1 MKGLFDIIFEYDAKM
16 TLRELIYIAENV
28 KPRPFTIASSALKN
42 PENIQICTSLTGMQ
56 GYGGWRYG
64 LASGYLRRVLEH
76 FDKYPDTTLKT
87 RAFTKPSI
95 FDPPTDCN
103 QPVIIS
109 FYIVVEAF
117 PDHYGWSWCGDCSFQ
132 SFSSRERVSN
142 SEGWVFTQ
150 KWPDWS
156 NFVGL
161 NKTYGDITL
170 YFGCRKKDSD
180 YIYKEE
186 LEHYHKTGIIN
197 KLYVAFSR
205 EGVYQFFSMVMV

>member
-1 MKGLFDIIFEYDAKM
+1 MIDWFNRLLDLVTPQGKVLYDNEIVKPMKGLFDIIFEYDAKM
-16 TLRELIYIAENV
+16 TLRELIYIAENI
-28 KPRPFTIASSALKN
+28 KPRPFTISSSALKN

-142 SEGWVFTQ
+142 SEG
-150 KWPDWS
+150 
-156 NFVGL
+156 
-161 NKTYGDITL
+161 
-170 YFGCRKKDSD
+170 
-180 YIYKEE
+180 
-186 LEHYHKTGIIN
+186 
-197 KLYVAFSR
+197 
-205 EGVYQFFSMVMV
+205 